1 MRFFASFFLIC
12 VSFYILA
19 APSVNAGWFGF
30 GSKDDAEQ
38 SNATVDNAKSSP
50 LSGVFEENPGEAQKK
65 DVSTPHGKTL
75 SDDDTGA
82 DADVAENNQQS
93 PQKLTKADRVKYTDI
108 TRASLSQMFWAMGAY
123 DTSNDTDVD
132 NFLLL
137 NRCDLYQDFYRDD
150 FKWHKVRVQAKASLE
165 KNVKSFPTRLKMIQP
180 IWLKRYSF
188 QQQAFPLSNPF
199 STSRFELEALDH
211 EEWDCKKYAPSKFI
225 WKYPSRAEITFSTP
239 IEVEQVDVTPEVAKL
254 YNKLY
259 SDMKLHTN
267 RPAYIVI
274 YFKVYEADPV
284 PSKRGFTSKT
294 GKILAVAE
302 KIEFY
307 GDYDLRLHLSTLD
320 FRRRNKSRFSGE
332 NLTE

>member
-1 MRFFASFFLIC
+1 MRFLLFFFFL
-12 VSFYILA
+12 LA
-19 APSVNAGWFGF
+19 LFPFVFSGTGHAGWFG
-30 GSKDDAEQ
+30 SKSKEEIAQPDEKADAQ
-38 SNATVDNAKSSP
+38 TPST
-50 LSGVFEENPGEAQKK
+50 LSGLFEEAPSEVDITPKK
-65 DVSTPHGKTL
+65 DSQTEKESALTEQGQITN
-75 SDDDTGA
+75 D
-82 DADVAENNQQS
+82 QQS
-93 PQKLTKADRVKYTDI
+93 AAPLTKADRVKYVDI
-108 TRASLSQMFWAMGAY
+108 TRATLAQMYWAMGAY

-165 KNVKSFPTRLKMIQP
+165 KNVKNFPTRMKMIQP

-188 QQQAFPLSNPF
+188 QQEAFPLSNPF

-211 EEWDCKKYAPSKFI
+211 ESWECKKFAPSKYV

-239 IEVEQVDVTPEVAKL
+239 LEAAQVNVTPEVAKL
-254 YNKLY
+254 YNRLY
-259 SDMKLHTN
+259 SDMKLHQE

-294 GKILAVAE
+294 GRISAVVE

-320 FRRRNKSRFSGE
+320 FRRRNKSRMTGE
-332 NLTE
+332 GLKN